1 MINMGNPLEGICDGR
16 DYTKGGIAIER
27 SAPSI
32 RFDSMMGKVLS
43 PALRSGEIID
53 VDSRVLL
60 ESLKGVGVPR
70 DNWGDI
76 SVTVVD
82 EKSPRLMPA
91 QVGVCEYHSDC
102 GKIDITVRHRQAE
115 KTNETLRHELSH
127 AKDYIDGWRLQNPA
141 LYSVAVYLGEFVSPM
156 IYATIGSA
164 ALHYLEQDRL
174 TGAVL
179 CYTATMATI
188 ALGLYVGGYVCDK
201 GERRAREAAER
212 FKTNPFIV
220 RRRAG
225 WY

>member
-43 PALRSGEIID
+43 PALGPGEVID
-53 VDSRVLL
+53 VDGRVLWQSL
-60 ESLKGVGVPR
+60 EGIGVPR
-70 DNWGDI
+70 DNFGDI
-76 SVTVVD
+76 SITIVD
-82 EKSPRLMPA
+82 EKSPRLIPA
-91 QVGVCEYHSDC
+91 QMGVCEYHRDC

-127 AKDYIDGWRLQNPA
+127 AKDYINGWHLQNPV
-141 LYSVAVYLGEFVSPM
+141 LYSVAGYLGEFVTPM

-164 ALHYLEQDRL
+164 ALHYLEQDEL

-179 CYTATMATI
+179 GYTVTMATI
-188 ALGLYVGGYVCDK
+188 ALGLHVGGYVCDK
-201 GERRAREAAER
+201 GERRAREAAKR

-220 RRRAG
+220 RRQAG